1 MDFIYTKDRIS
12 IDNKVLKKLDTF
24 VINFTNIFQTQIDK
38 KLMSR
43 FMNELQVSGE
53 TYGITF

>member
-1 MDFIYTKDRIS
+1 MDFIHTKDRIS
-12 IDNKVLKKLDTF
+12 IDNKVLTKLDTF

-43 FMNELQVSGE
+43 FMNELHVSGE